1 MSGKP
6 LLMEQVDRVAEMAT
20 AVSTHLS
27 KISRSRKMDHKA
39 RELGVDFVAIAAA
52 MTMNRFLEGINVYRV
67 HDQIELLALID
78 QLPGILSLNSKIRII
93 IIDSIAFHFRQSLQD
108 TAHRSRL
115 LSSVSQQLNQL
126 AHEFHVAVAV
136 TNHMTTK
143 IDSGATTT
151 MDLSNFGSGSSA
163 VSTVIPALGDVWSH
177 CITNRILL
185 SWKGEQRIVTIVKSP
200 AWASASAPF
209 IISTFGVRD
218 VPQVCKSYSRNL
230 KVCCNRLLM
239 SYQPITPESGD
250 TSGKKRKAPEAET

>member
-126 AHEFHVAVAV
+126 A
-136 TNHMTTK
+136 
-143 IDSGATTT
+143 I
-151 MDLSNFGSGSSA
+151 SS
-163 VSTVIPALGDVWSH
+163 
-177 CITNRILL
+177 ILL
-185 SWKGEQRIVTIVKSP
+185 LP
-200 AWASASAPF
+200 PLAPS
-209 IISTFGVRD
+209 ILVDPLEFGTGGGNED
-218 VPQVCKSYSRNL
+218 
-230 KVCCNRLLM
+230 
-239 SYQPITPESGD
+239 D
-250 TSGKKRKAPEAET
+250 AA